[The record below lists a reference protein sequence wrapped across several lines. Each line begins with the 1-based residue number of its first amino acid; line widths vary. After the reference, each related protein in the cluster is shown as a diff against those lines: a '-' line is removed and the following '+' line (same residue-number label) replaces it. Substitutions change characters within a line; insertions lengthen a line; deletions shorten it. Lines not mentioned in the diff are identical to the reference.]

1 MCKSKRPPG
10 AVFVFGKGGEGMK
23 GCYKYYCLNHDR
35 EWPGNCREEG
45 GMRSLEGLCSH
56 YVSAES
62 LMRTFRCGCHRNA
75 RGRWVGDRVTV
86 LR

>member
-1 MCKSKRPPG
+1 
-10 AVFVFGKGGEGMK
+10 MK
-23 GCYKYYCLNHDR
+23 GCYKHDCLNHDR
-35 EWPGNCREEG
+35 GWPGNCREDERT
-45 GMRSLEGLCSH
+45 RSLEGLCGQ

>member
-1 MCKSKRPPG
+1 
-10 AVFVFGKGGEGMK
+10 MK
-23 GCYKYYCLNHDR
+23 GCYKHDCLNHDR
-35 EWPGNCREEG
+35 GWPGNCREDEG
-45 GMRSLEGLCSH
+45 TRSFEGLCCQ
-56 YVSAES
+56 YVSAEG